1 MLYLYQQI
9 KGGKEMEQYKLN
21 IEVASVARYNGA
33 DEEIDMIL
41 KDVEKDTSLTENQK
55 EELWEFADNYRV
67 HD

>member
-21 IEVASVARYNGA
+21 IEVASVTRYNGA

-55 EELWEFADNYRV
+55 EKLWEFADNYRV